1 MGQLRVSNSTLIFLI
16 PLVFSIFIA
25 PSLLFVDF
33 SQEADATK
41 AVGPKATK
49 SYGSKNSGKVCG
61 DRLCSESA
69 PAGQASSASREAQV
83 PVKRIEPVSEDVI
96 EERLAEKESQ
106 VPEDEMMEESTG
118 EGTMEDQTFSSSILK
133 YTKEPPVI
141 DPEKGY
147 FVTEIANG
155 LYWLMGGGYQVM
167 FLTTGEGVIVVD
179 APEGMGEKYLK
190 AVAEVTDEPITHVVY
205 SHIHR
210 DHIGAAHIFPDDAT
224 IISHKDAADHLTM
237 KNDPN
242 RPVPTVTFD
251 DTYTLSVGDQTLE
264 LSYVGAFHS
273 KGDILIYAPQQ
284 KVLMVVDVFHPKHAP
299 FKAFAITKDMGNYI
313 SVHDKILEYDVVAII
328 SGHQH
333 ILGTPDDVKTNKEF
347 TLDVMNNVAQAY
359 QTTDFMEIAQQYG
372 SEGQLTVFGKY
383 LDSITNTCVDLTLEN
398 WGDKLSDV
406 NVFVEDYCDAMLFYV
421 SID

>member
-1 MGQLRVSNSTLIFLI
+1 MITAAIAASIEII
-16 PLVFSIFIA
+16 P
-25 PSLLFVDF
+25 
-33 SQEADATK
+33 EAEATK
-41 AVGPKATK
+41 SAGKDAPGRVGTK
-49 SYGSKNSGKVCG
+49 SYGSANNNIVCG
-61 DRLCSESA
+61 DRLCSEVGGRTVT
-69 PAGQASSASREAQV
+69 PTV
-83 PVKRIEPVSEDVI
+83 PT
-96 EERLAEKESQ
+96 
-106 VPEDEMMEESTG
+106 VPKVEESMG
-118 EGTMEDQTFSSSILK
+118 EGTMEDQTISSSIME
-133 YTKEPPVI
+133 YTEMPPVI

-147 FVTEIANG
+147 FVTEISNG

-224 IISHKDAADHLTM
+224 IIAHKDAADHLTM
-237 KNDPN
+237 KNDQN

-328 SGHQH
+328 SGHQQ

-347 TLDVMNNVAQAY
+347 TLDVMNNVIQAY
-359 QTTDFMEIAQQYG
+359 QTTDFMEIALQYG

-383 LDSITNTCVDLTLEN
+383 LDSVTNTCVDLTLEN

-406 NVFVEDYCDAMLFYV
+406 DVFVEDHCDAMLFYV